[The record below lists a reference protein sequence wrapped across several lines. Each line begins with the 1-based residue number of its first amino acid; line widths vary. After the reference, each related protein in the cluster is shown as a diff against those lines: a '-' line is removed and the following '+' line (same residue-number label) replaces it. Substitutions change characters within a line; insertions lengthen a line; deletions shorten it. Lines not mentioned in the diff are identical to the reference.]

1 MSPPIPTFPPGD
13 GGEGVFLLFTRSL
26 VHPFTGFC
34 GVQRRIRWFLAIF
47 LVSAAHGAEPQKP
60 NPLKSGIEFASADI
74 RAMQADDFA
83 NPGMLWVVRGEKL
96 WHDPA
101 GTSDKSCASCHGD
114 ARTSMK
120 GVSTRYP
127 RIDPGTARL
136 VNIEGRI
143 NSCRQRN
150 QGAEPLKY
158 ETDELLALTAYV
170 AHQSRGV
177 PVNVTVDW
185 QNRKDFERGRELY
198 HRRIGQM
205 NLSCAQ
211 CHDQNWGKKLLAETI
226 SQGHGNDYPAY
237 RLEWQTVGSLHR
249 RIRACFYGVR
259 AEMPP
264 YGAQEL
270 LDLELYLAWRGRGLP
285 IETPGVRR

>member
-1 MSPPIPTFPPGD
+1 MKGEGNTLAPVV
-13 GGEGVFLLFTRSL
+13 GGEGWVKGFAHSRIHS
-26 VHPFTGFC
+26 FTGFC
-34 GVQRRIRWFLAIF
+34 GIQRRIRWFLAIF
-47 LVSAAHGAEPQKP
+47 LVSAAYGAEPQKP
-60 NPLKSGIEFASADI
+60 NPLKSGSEFASADI

-83 NPGMLWVVRGEKL
+83 NPGMLWVARGEKL
-96 WHDPA
+96 WKEPA
-101 GTSDKSCASCHGD
+101 GKSDKSCASCHGD

-120 GVSTRYP
+120 GVATRYP

-150 QGAEPLKY
+150 QHAEPLKY

-185 QNRKDFERGRELY
+185 QNRKNFERGRELY
-198 HRRIGQM
+198 YRRIGQM
-205 NLSCAQ
+205 NLACTH
-211 CHDQNWGKKLLAETI
+211 CHDQNWGRKLLAETI

-237 RLEWQTVGSLHR
+237 RLEWQSVGSLHR
-249 RIRACFYGVR
+249 RFRSCFYGIR
-259 AEMPP
+259 AEMLSA
-264 YGAQEL
+264 GSQEY
-270 LDLELYLAWRGRGLP
+270 LDLELFLAWRANGLP
-285 IETPGVRR
+285 LKTPGVRR